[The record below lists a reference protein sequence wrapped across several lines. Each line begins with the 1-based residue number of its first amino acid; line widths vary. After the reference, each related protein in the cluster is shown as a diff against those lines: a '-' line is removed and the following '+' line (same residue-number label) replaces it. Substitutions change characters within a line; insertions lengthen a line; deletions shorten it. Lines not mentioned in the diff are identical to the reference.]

1 MKFQTFDGKTYK
13 TEAALRNA
21 LEGQMAPLNHNTLAG
36 NVEMT
41 FGDVIRQ
48 YFGWWFAQTQTLH
61 SGNEQQHDRQAYRA
75 AVERQPPLAGHS

>member
-48 YFGWWFAQTQTLH
+48 YFG
-61 SGNEQQHDRQAYRA
+61 
-75 AVERQPPLAGHS
+75 